1 VDEERAA
8 HLDAVL
14 IGGREP
20 TEISVVDYDERWAVR
35 FRGIAERL
43 RRALGEN
50 ALGVEHIGSTSVP
63 GLAAKPIVDVLL
75 TVADVD
81 DETAYLPALEA
92 AGFVLR
98 VREPA
103 HRMVR
108 TPDRDVHVHV
118 YEPGRPEVQD
128 YLDLR
133 DWLRVNAQDRELYA
147 ATKRAL
153 ARQRWDDRN
162 DYADAKTE
170 VVADVLGRAR
180 AWRAGVVAPPTSG

>member
-1 VDEERAA
+1 
-8 HLDAVL
+8 
-14 IGGREP
+14 
-20 TEISVVDYDERWAVR
+20 
-35 FRGIAERL
+35 
-43 RRALGEN
+43 
-50 ALGVEHIGSTSVP
+50 
-63 GLAAKPIVDVLL
+63 
-75 TVADVD
+75 
-81 DETAYLPALEA
+81 
-92 AGFVLR
+92 
-98 VREPA
+98 
-103 HRMVR
+103 M
-108 TPDRDVHVHV
+108 
-118 YEPGRPEVQD
+118 QD